1 MCTPEERRSMEKFVA
16 DCWGGGILVHQVRA
30 IFSGVI
36 AAVRRDGHLD
46 LRITDDR
53 LTEEISAIAA
63 FTPQGKKREVE
74 ALALYT
80 ERSLANMGLFVP
92 VCDTGLPSELD

>member
-1 MCTPEERRSMEKFVA
+1 MEKFVA

-36 AAVRRDGHLD
+36 AIVRRDGHLD

-53 LTEEISAIAA
+53 LTEEISAIAV
-63 FTPQGKKREVE
+63 FTPQDQRGVE
-74 ALALYT
+74 TLALCT

-92 VCDTGLPSELD
+92 VCDPSLPSESG

>member
-16 DCWGGGILVHQVRA
+16 SCWGGGILVHQVRA

-36 AAVRRDGHLD
+36 AAVRRDGQLD
-46 LRITDDR
+46 LKITDDR

-63 FTPQGKKREVE
+63 FTPQDQREVE
-74 ALALYT
+74 TLALCT
-80 ERSLANMGLFVP
+80 ERSLASMGLFAP
-92 VCDTGLPSELD
+92 TCDPGILGESG